1 MKIRERLSYANVTA
15 TLALMVALATGGAYA
30 ESKIGASE
38 IQNRAVTAKKI
49 KKGAIRNA
57 HVRRDALTGKRIREG
72 TLNSFQFSALNGGQ
86 ALSCNPAD
94 STFVNCA
101 TTTVQLA
108 SPGRALVVATGGM
121 FSEGLDPAQGTCEV
135 RVDGQPELLRNA
147 PGEES
152 IVNTSTTATNGFART
167 LVTPLLPSGP
177 VTLTLACNQSGSA
190 DFRVADPTIAA
201 LALTNGR

>member
-30 ESKIGASE
+30 QSKIGASE
-38 IQNRAVTAKKI
+38 IQNRAITAKKV

-72 TLNSFQFSALNGGQ
+72 TLNAFQFSALNGAE
-86 ALSCNPAD
+86 ALTCDPTD
-94 STFVNCA
+94 ETFIDCA
-101 TTTVQLA
+101 TTTLQLA
-108 SPGRALVVATGGM
+108 SPGRTLVVATGGA
-121 FSEGLDPAQGTCEV
+121 FSEGVDPAQGNCQV
-135 RVDGQPELLRNA
+135 RINGESALHGDV

-152 IVNTSTTATNGFART
+152 MVNTSSTATNGFART
-167 LVTPLLPSGP
+167 RVTPVLPRGA
-177 VTLTLACNQSGSA
+177 VTLALACNQAGSG
-190 DFRVADPTIAA
+190 DFRVADATIAA